1 MGALVRLAA
10 YLAPKAAD
18 LLKEGAKHL
27 WEVITD
33 GDIAD

>member
-18 LLKEGAKHL
+18 LLKEGVKHV
-27 WEVITD
+27 WEVLTD
-33 GDIAD
+33 DPID